1 MERVSDLQLYPYLV
15 RLASVANKINEDNLR
30 QREEYNAAST
40 DDLKTREVITFGKLP
55 KGTVKA
61 LMSFFKNL
69 ALGKQGSPVDPSL
82 KRTYLAFY
90 TQLLDLKS
98 TDPEQLEELSVR
110 TELLILKFTSCA
122 TKVAQNS
129 TVDAQGVQFMQL
141 LRDIVKKQG
150 GSSQLDSQLAS
161 REAEFSTPM
170 VSPKKKPKPRVT
182 KQIDSDFVADHIA
195 KIMLVSPV
203 LFQRDL
209 ARESSISL
217 QDVALLLGNLKALL
231 TMDQYPMYRS
241 QDFPAR
247 AFWSDFISKETAE
260 LEEFQGKFPNSSGS
274 NRDILSSLIPPD
286 IRAYTCAFLERCI
299 EVDLQESTLF
309 TTRTQAL
316 IKFLFRFWRVPVH
329 SYVPCLLY
337 AISQLYHNKVVPVTI
352 IDDVHGYV
360 EHLLKDDDEPWALSD
375 INVALNAIE
384 SLRNEVVSGII
395 EIAQKLLTPNPPK
408 LGPFLHVLTISLP
421 SFADI
426 FNISETEYLIVMPQQ
441 IEKIEATIRTC
452 AQEDYSKLV
461 SLIPRDSSLE
471 VDNIIQLVQ
480 GVTGN
485 AQKLQ
490 KRYKKPLL
498 DCLPIAKIVCSKQ
511 IVLVAQDFMPIWNF
525 CLKQY
530 ASKNDEPLFEDIVK
544 LHEELLNLENLASQ
558 VKLPPGVFNFNSE
571 ELLFAYFEN
580 WATESSNLCMK
591 WVQPA
596 IENDDSEPLD
606 VSAGKLYSSTVKDLF
621 SSFYALI
628 ALVDKME
635 WNNELHLARLL
646 TTIIGGISSALCQ
659 WAGRVHDQFTDEMH
673 EASTTFPMPSMKI
686 KAKEQE
692 EQWLSYAKEA
702 TAQAA
707 AAVMARSSKPSTT
720 FDFKRESGIKLN
732 NIAAAYEM
740 LQNMESQLN
749 SDAVSKRLRDFQ
761 AKEGSNPASSKY
773 LFNVTIIGASDIKHA
788 DQGLYLTL
796 VDHDSRKQLGKT
808 NVSTDGGQP
817 KWNDSF
823 EFEVGARPRLL
834 RATVWSNGSSTA
846 DHIVC
851 GRVMLRLDAKQYA
864 KKEYGMQ
871 LKWIDLEANSGK
883 LHVMFS
889 VDQQFDD
896 IRFYF
901 GKALRFIK
909 RTQDMMISNIVSKF
923 SEFIH
928 SVLSRQTLREV
939 TGQSFTNSVQTG
951 VFQLQKSFN
960 SWLGKPLIQT
970 PVPST
975 SQPEAIQD
983 LVDKSLDPLYDY
995 LNKNFA
1001 TLAGIL
1007 TPELRIEV
1015 LSQTWD
1021 VVLDTLENLILPPL
1035 DGSKTTQT
1043 QLNSAEMEA
1052 LYMWLSR
1059 LKEFFHS
1066 DGAGPSL
1073 ERLQNENYQHIMTI
1087 PVYYDLPIEQL
1098 KSESEKVVRSSLRS
1112 MASKTEILAR
1122 RGTVMAHRNKSVI
1135 EHQTV
1140 QLQNAQR
1147 NSPRLDDII
1156 LRTLKLK
1163 GETSFIEQHMKF
1175 RERLMQ
1181 REITEKALQGS
1192 FF

>member
-1 MERVSDLQLYPYLV
+1 MERISDLQLYPYLV
-15 RLASVANKINEDNLR
+15 RLASVANKINEYNLK
-30 QREEYNAAST
+30 QREEYNTAST
-40 DDLKTREVITFGKLP
+40 NDIKTREVITFSKLP

-61 LMSFFKNL
+61 LMAFFKSL
-69 ALGKQGSPVDPSL
+69 ALGKQGTPVDPSL

-98 TDPEQLEELSVR
+98 TDPEQLDELSVR

-122 TKVAQNS
+122 TKVAQNA
-129 TVDAQGVQFMQL
+129 TADTQGVQFLQL

-150 GSSQLDSQLAS
+150 GSAQLDSQLAS

-170 VSPKKKPKPRVT
+170 VSPKKKPKPMIM
-182 KQIDSDFVADHIA
+182 KQIDSDFVAEHIA

-203 LFQRDL
+203 LFERDL
-209 ARESSISL
+209 ARESTISL
-217 QDVALLLGNLKALL
+217 EDVGLLERKLKASLS
-231 TMDQYPMYRS
+231 MDQYPMYNS
-241 QDFPAR
+241 KDFPTHE
-247 AFWSDFISKETAE
+247 FWSEFVKKETSE
-260 LEEFQGKFPNSSGS
+260 LDEFEKMFPVPSGS
-274 NRDILSSLIPPD
+274 NRDILSSLLPPN
-286 IRAYTCAFLERCI
+286 IRAYACAFLERCI

-316 IKFLFRFWRVPVH
+316 IRFVFRFWRVPVH
-329 SYVPCLLY
+329 AYVPCLLF
-337 AISQLYHNKVVPVTI
+337 AISQLYHNKVVPVSI
-352 IDDVHGYV
+352 IDDVYRYV
-360 EHLLKDDDEPWALSD
+360 DHLLKDDDDPWALSD
-375 INVALNAIE
+375 INVALNSIE
-384 SLRNEVVSGII
+384 NMRGDVVSEII
-395 EIAQKLLTPNPPK
+395 EITKKLLIPNPPK
-408 LGPFLHVLTISLP
+408 LGPLLHALTINLP
-421 SFADI
+421 SFADL
-426 FNISETEYLIVMPQQ
+426 FNISETEYLVVTPQQ
-441 IEKIEATIRTC
+441 IREIESSILAS
-452 AQEDYSKLV
+452 AQTDYSNLV

-471 VDNIIQLVQ
+471 VDNIIQLIQ
-480 GVTGN
+480 GVTNN

-511 IVLVAQDFMPIWNF
+511 ITLLGQDFMPIWNF
-525 CLKQY
+525 CMKQY
-530 ASKNDEPLFEDIVK
+530 ANKDDEPLFEDIVK
-544 LHEELLNLENLASQ
+544 LHEELLNLEDLASQ
-558 VKLPPGVFNFNSE
+558 VKLPADAFNLNSE
-571 ELLFAYFEN
+571 ELLFAYFEK
-580 WATESSNLCMK
+580 WALDSSSLCMK

-596 IENDDSEPLD
+596 IENDNSEPLD
-606 VSAGKLYSSTVKDLF
+606 VSSGKLYSSAVKDLF
-621 SSFYALI
+621 TSFYALI

-635 WNNELHLARLL
+635 WNNQLHLARLL

-659 WAGRVHDQFTDEMH
+659 WAGRIHDLFTDEMN
-673 EASTTFPMPSMKI
+673 EASTTLPASTMKL

-707 AAVMARSSKPSTT
+707 AAVMARNSKPSTT
-720 FDFKRESGIKLN
+720 FDFKRESGVKLN
-732 NIAAAYEM
+732 NIATAYEM
-740 LQNMESQLN
+740 LQSMESQLN
-749 SDAVSKRLRDFQ
+749 SDTVSKRLRDFQ
-761 AKEGSNPASSKY
+761 AKQGSNPASTKY
-773 LFNVTIIGASDIKHA
+773 LFNVTIIGASDIKHSN
-788 DQGLYLTL
+788 QGLYLTL

-808 NVSTDGGQP
+808 NVSTDGQP
-817 KWNDSF
+817 RWNESF

-834 RATVWSNGSSTA
+834 RATVWSYGSSTA

-883 LHVMFS
+883 IHVMFS

-970 PVPST
+970 PAPVT

-1015 LSQTWD
+1015 LSRTWD
-1021 VVLDTLENLILPPL
+1021 VVLDALESLILPPL
-1035 DGSKTTQT
+1035 DSSKSTQT

-1052 LYMWLSR
+1052 LYLWLSR

-1087 PVYYDLPIEQL
+1087 PVYYDLSVQQL

-1112 MASKTEILAR
+1112 MANKTEMLAR
-1122 RGTVMAHRNKSVI
+1122 QGTVMAHRNKSVI

-1140 QLQNAQR
+1140 QLKNAQR

-1163 GETSFIEQHMKF
+1163 GESAFIEQHMKF

-1181 REITEKALQGS
+1181 RELTEKALEGS